1 MRIQFKLNFE
11 SRSSSHYILNAFAL
25 PLASY
30 LVMSNG
36 DASSSGLLQLY
47 TTDVSNNVQA
57 RIFSGPVDPPEKP
70 IAASESNNYLSPSPP
85 SPSRRSPRLLKGP
98 EPDYTDPNGGSVGAI
113 VNQDEELFGLSRP
126 LTPENEA
133 IVQNEPS
140 SVLASRI
147 MRAHDNPSPPPQSPE
162 IFNHLNLPTLSLP
175 FPLVSTSEDTS
186 DSSTPASPPSIFTP
200 LPVSELT
207 GDESGT
213 LISFETSTFLSN
225 TLETPTRL
233 GLPNNILHQSLTSD
247 ITPIAQPDM
256 SLFHDT
262 DLAPTDTVD
271 EQSVADAL
279 VLSVDEVE
287 TINPESTSNDTQDPF
302 EESSHKPF
310 QRSTRPRRSTARY
323 SIRPETFEFD
333 ASDTDDPGP
342 SDETKRDDSETK
354 ISSPRR
360 KTITLV
366 PNQVEM
372 PEPLLFSQ
380 QPRSRSP
387 IRKSALKNMRELG
400 SLSPSSSTILKSLFP
415 PAISPLGEP
424 PETEPTS
431 TQPPS
436 EQILTPARP
445 TPPIRFTSPVRK
457 ASPKK
462 FQLQP
467 ADLDNPNRTP
477 ARRIPIEA
485 AVANGQVSVQK
496 AARLMANGRTTTSS
510 RPVFNIPSTDSPV
523 RRVLLHDANPI
534 NSPTKHLLGSPMRS
548 RSVEPNPVEPM
559 RLNLKKRSE
568 SVEPATSKSQGKV
581 SSRASPFS
589 RSNLAERVP
598 LPSKV
603 NLSLH
608 PAIPEEGQS
617 TKLHEKFQRPAAR
630 TGSAPVERSHLRQPT
645 SKIPRIGLKPYARP
659 PITSTSKSQEKTTTM
674 RMVDSHKL
682 QPSSNKPKPSS
693 TTLSR
698 SHTPSHVPTF
708 SPTKQRDP
716 VPGTPLSL
724 KRKRGPEASSPTK
737 PTPVVLLS
745 RRLAAPSPSPAKKS
759 GVTKLRMVSESDGT
773 LPDRSNAASSGT
785 EGMKSAEST
794 ATRDNT
800 NTLRPA
806 TTLRMVSDSDG
817 VLPDRFVV
825 MPSVLQAVDEE
836 KTTSSSPPST
846 VTTQSMDLPPQAQD
860 EVTPSSDNI
869 PDSSDPAEPQ
879 SSSPVETVRRTTRS
893 SRNAAAAMKPVSS
906 SRPPSARRK
915 NIPTFT
921 DTGPF
926 SGMTAL
932 ALRTLT
938 DSNTTKNKE
947 YVTVLL
953 KTEVVRREGAR
964 PESPGMNVKS
974 ISQKEKESKTL
985 ERNARADR
993 RAKRDNSTELG
1004 TDENEAYEDE
1014 DCEND
1019 WASSPSDHKHTWG
1032 PGDEEDYQ
1040 TPVQSKRLRLDE
1052 EISEDEYE
1060 KKRVKWDRGLYQEIY
1075 LDEIKPR
1082 TTHARIT
1089 QESIQKG
1096 CLAPIAKARPL
1107 DTLGNLPNAKS
1118 PLKDIVPENIV
1129 VKKFVYDNDV
1139 VEPVT
1144 PAPAPVKTRSKSK
1157 KKP

>member
-30 LVMSNG
+30 LVMSN
-36 DASSSGLLQLY
+36 
-47 TTDVSNNVQA
+47 A

-523 RRVLLHDANPI
+523 ALCGV
-534 NSPTKHLLGSPMRS
+534 
-548 RSVEPNPVEPM
+548 
-559 RLNLKKRSE
+559 
-568 SVEPATSKSQGKV
+568 
-581 SSRASPFS
+581 
-589 RSNLAERVP
+589 AERVP